1 MDTLPSE
8 YRHEPA
14 MALGAG
20 DDGMDVVRRMLPEAA
35 AHLNDEIGRAH
46 V

>member
-20 DDGMDVVRRMLPEAA
+20 DDGMDVVRRMLPKLPHISMTAA
-35 AHLNDEIGRAH
+35 
-46 V
+46 